1 MGDTFLINFFKSFIV
16 LGGFAVVFG
25 FLCLIIVYFIDTRG
39 VRENYSSFGTTLGNA
54 LFIIQSILQPQSK
67 VQTEQVIWVKKR
79 RTPVERRVLGLSELH
94 YDKISIRGIKSIK
107 NKKFYMKS
115 GF

>member
-1 MGDTFLINFFKSFIV
+1 MGDMFLINFIKSFII
-16 LGGFAVVFG
+16 LGCFAIVFG
-25 FLCLIIVYFIDTRG
+25 FLCLIIVYFIDSRG
-39 VRENYSSFGTTLGNA
+39 IREEYSGFGTTLGNA
-54 LFIIQSILQPQSK
+54 LFIIQNIFQPQSK

-94 YDKISIRGIKSIK
+94 YDKISIRGIKNIK
-107 NKKFYMKS
+107 NKRFYVKS

>member
-1 MGDTFLINFFKSFIV
+1 MGDMFFVNLLKSFIV
-16 LGGFAVVFG
+16 LGGFAIVFG
-25 FLCLIIVYFIDTRG
+25 FLCLIVVYFIDSRG

-54 LFIIQSILQPQSK
+54 LFIMQNIFQPQSK

-94 YDKISIRGIKSIK
+94 YDKISIRGIKSMK
-107 NKKFYMKS
+107 NKRYYLKS
-115 GF
+115 